1 MDEIEILQT
10 AKIGSYKYDKKKEK
24 QKSRNEKLLIFT
36 IILFSIFIILLI
48 ILLILR
54 YKYSKNIEPFINE
67 PKNVISMNY
76 LNQIYSPKILYNTQ
90 FDNNYENTTKN
101 VIHV

>member
-67 PKNVISMNY
+67 PKKRNIDELSQSN
-76 LNQIYSPKILYNTQ
+76 I
-90 FDNNYENTTKN
+90 FTKN
-101 VIHV
+101 NL